1 MDRLTAL
8 QVFIAVVEQGSLSA
22 GAERLDMSRA
32 MVTRYLAELE
42 RWMGARLL
50 HRTTRRQS
58 LTTAGEEALRYARQM
73 VVLSD
78 SLEQVSQHANSAPRG
93 QLRVTC
99 SYSLAQHFLIPA
111 VSAYQ
116 AQWPEVSVDILLQ
129 DKAVNLVE
137 ERIDVALRITAELD
151 PNLVARRLG
160 VCRSVVC
167 ASPDYLRRQGTPL
180 SPPALTQHNCL
191 TYTYFGKSVW
201 EFNGVDGPSSVAVSG
216 NLSCNISTLLLDAA
230 VLGSGISL
238 QPLVSA
244 APFLANGQ
252 LTALLTAWE
261 PKQLDVYAVYSTRKQ
276 MSPLLRHFLDFLYQ
290 SMADDPLWQ
299 AANGH

>member
-1 MDRLTAL
+1 M
-8 QVFIAVVEQGSLSA
+8 
-22 GAERLDMSRA
+22 
-32 MVTRYLAELE
+32 
-42 RWMGARLL
+42 
-50 HRTTRRQS
+50 
-58 LTTAGEEALRYARQM
+58 
-73 VVLSD
+73 
-78 SLEQVSQHANSAPRG
+78 
-93 QLRVTC
+93 
-99 SYSLAQHFLIPA
+99 
-111 VSAYQ
+111 
-116 AQWPEVSVDILLQ
+116 
-129 DKAVNLVE
+129 E

-167 ASPDYLRRQGTPL
+167 ASPDYLRHQGTPL

-201 EFNGVDGPSSVAVSG
+201 EFSGVDGPCSVAVSG

-244 APFLANGQ
+244 APYLANGQ

>member
-8 QVFIAVVEQGSLSA
+8 HVFIAVVEQGSLSA

-58 LTTAGEEALRYARQM
+58 LTAAGEEALQHARQM
-73 VVLSD
+73 LSLSD
-78 SLEQVSQHANSAPRG
+78 SLEQIGQLSAQTPRG

-111 VSAYQ
+111 VNAYQ
-116 AQWPEVSVDILLQ
+116 THWPDVAVDILLQ

-137 ERIDVALRITAELD
+137 ERIDLALRITGELD

-167 ASPDYLRRQGTPL
+167 ASPHYIQQHGKPSSPQDL
-180 SPPALTQHNCL
+180 SAHNCL
-191 TYTYFGKSVW
+191 TYAYFGKSVW
-201 EFNGVDGPSSVAVSG
+201 EFIGLNGPCSAVVSG
-216 NLSCNISTLLLDAA
+216 NLSCNISTLLLDATL
-230 VLGSGISL
+230 LGSGISL
-238 QPLVSA
+238 QPHVSA
-244 APFLANGQ
+244 APYLATGQ
-252 LTALLTAWE
+252 LEALLPDWE
-261 PKQLDVYAVYSTRKQ
+261 PKQLAVFAVYSTRKH

-290 SMADDPLWQ
+290 RMAADPLWQ
-299 AANGH
+299 AHRAG